1 MDLERSKRQCN
12 AFKGH
17 LTRNLTKLS
26 EKLSK
31 DEAERNIEL
40 IKQYLK
46 QVEVKYEKWEKC
58 MLELQMN
65 EEEDIDSNIDSIDKT
80 LDAVIKIKV
89 EANDIIVKSKK

>member
-26 EKLSK
+26 EELSK

-80 LDAVIKIKV
+80 LDNVIKIK
-89 EANDIIVKSKK
+89 I